1 MSESEEYERTWVV
14 RQPASPSPSPQP
26 AVAGAAG
33 EADANSNALPLG
45 TRIGEFEIVNLVGI
59 GGFGIVYLAHDHS
72 LGRYVALK
80 EYMPSSLAARV
91 EGLTVAV
98 KSARLA
104 ETFAIGLRSFVNE
117 ARILAQFDHR
127 SLVKVYRFW
136 EGNGTAYMVMP
147 FYEGVTLRQT
157 LQKMPGPP
165 SEEWLR
171 A

>member
-80 EYMPSSLAARV
+80 E
-91 EGLTVAV
+91 
-98 KSARLA
+98 
-104 ETFAIGLRSFVNE
+104 
-117 ARILAQFDHR
+117 
-127 SLVKVYRFW
+127 
-136 EGNGTAYMVMP
+136 
-147 FYEGVTLRQT
+147 
-157 LQKMPGPP
+157 
-165 SEEWLR
+165 
-171 A
+171 